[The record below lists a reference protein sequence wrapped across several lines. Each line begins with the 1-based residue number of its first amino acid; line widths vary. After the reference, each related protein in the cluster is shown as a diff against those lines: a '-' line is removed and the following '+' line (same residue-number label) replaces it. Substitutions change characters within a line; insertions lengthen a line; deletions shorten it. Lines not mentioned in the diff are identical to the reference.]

1 MGFERN
7 SYNGQIQNGNNKDV
21 DDKEGKMWDKIIS
34 LNQVKRLRIMVCI

>member
-7 SYNGQIQNGNNKDV
+7 SYNGQIQIGNNKDI
-21 DDKEGKMWDKIIS
+21 DDKEGKTWDKIIN

>member
-7 SYNGQIQNGNNKDV
+7 SNNGQTQNGNNKDI
-21 DDKEGKMWDKIIS
+21 DDKEGKMWDKIIN